1 MAVRVSCMYGHT
13 YFKISFSFPGMVL
26 PLLALFMLLKCF
38 EDEDDDDDDGDEGEG
53 EVTELVR
60 KKQNLGSRNLGS

>member
-1 MAVRVSCMYGHT
+1 
-13 YFKISFSFPGMVL
+13 MVL

-38 EDEDDDDDDGDEGEG
+38 EDEDDDDDDDGDEGEG